1 MTKNVKSIFAHDS
14 NTKKIRSSTKQSV
27 DRSTPVSSSERRKS
41 LTPAALALANRLS
54 NSNNTPL
61 RSSESNLRGGKNNS
75 LGDIMLSTP
84 STPFGGSLSLG
95 YSKPTPKR

>member
-1 MTKNVKSIFAHDS
+1 MNYYDS
-14 NTKKIRSSTKQSV
+14 NSKKIRTSSKKSV
-27 DRSTPVSSSERRKS
+27 DLSTPVSSSEKRKS

-54 NSNNTPL
+54 NTPL
-61 RSSESNLRGGKNNS
+61 RISESNLKGRKNNS
-75 LGDIMLSTP
+75 GDMISTT